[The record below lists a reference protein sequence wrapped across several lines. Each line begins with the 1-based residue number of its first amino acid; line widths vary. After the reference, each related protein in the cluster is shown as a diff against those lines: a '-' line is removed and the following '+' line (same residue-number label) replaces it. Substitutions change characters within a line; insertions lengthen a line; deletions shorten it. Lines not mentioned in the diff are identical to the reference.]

1 MVEKKL
7 WREEKITRHDLGRDK
22 FIDKVWEWKN
32 EKGHRI
38 YEQLKKMGSSL
49 DWNRASFTMDPKLCK
64 AVLEAFV
71 RMHQDGTIYQST
83 RLVNWSCTLKATI
96 SDIEVDKVEL
106 PGRTQLSVPGYKDKI
121 EFGVLVSFAYKV
133 EGSDEEIVVATT
145 RVETML
151 GDTGIAVHPK
161 DERYTQMVGKY
172 AIHPFCQ
179 RKLLIVA
186 DDYVDMTFGT
196 GKFDIS
202 YETKYSVF

>member
-1 MVEKKL
+1 M
-7 WREEKITRHDLGRDK
+7 GRNK

-32 EKGHRI
+32 EKNHRI
-38 YEQLKKMGSSL
+38 YEQLKKMDSSL
-49 DWNRASFTMDPKLCK
+49 DWNRASFFMDPELCK
-64 AVLEAFV
+64 AVLEAFG

-96 SDIEVDKVEL
+96 FDIEVDKVEL

>member
-71 RMHQDGTIYQST
+71 RMHQDGTIYRST
-83 RLVNWSCTLKATI
+83 RLVNWSCTLKSAI

-121 EFGVLVSFAYKV
+121 KFGVLT
-133 EGSDEEIVVATT
+133 VVPTT

-151 GDTGIAVHPK
+151 GDTGILPSILKTNDTSTWLANAPYILSANVN
-161 DERYTQMVGKY
+161 YLSWLTTMS
-172 AIHPFCQ
+172 
-179 RKLLIVA
+179 
-186 DDYVDMTFGT
+186 T
-196 GKFDIS
+196 
-202 YETKYSVF
+202 

>member
-1 MVEKKL
+1 
-7 WREEKITRHDLGRDK
+7 
-22 FIDKVWEWKN
+22 
-32 EKGHRI
+32 
-38 YEQLKKMGSSL
+38 
-49 DWNRASFTMDPKLCK
+49 MDPKLCK

-71 RMHQDGTIYQST
+71 SMQQDVTIYQST

-96 SDIEVDKVEL
+96 FDIEVDKVEL
-106 PGRTQLSVPGYKDKI
+106 PGRTQLLVPGHKDKI
-121 EFGVLVSFAYKV
+121 KFGVLT
-133 EGSDEEIVVATT
+133 VVPTT

-186 DDYVDMTFGT
+186 DDYVDMNFGT
-196 GKFDIS
+196 GEFDIS
-202 YETKYSVF
+202 YATKYKIF